1 LWLLAA
7 TLVLEIQ
14 AIPIQQVV
22 VDLNMQQAGNKFQF
36 SDT

>member
-7 TLVLEIQ
+7 TLVLAIQ
-14 AIPIQQVV
+14 AVPIQQVV
-22 VDLNMQQAGNKFQF
+22 VDLNMQQAGNKFPF